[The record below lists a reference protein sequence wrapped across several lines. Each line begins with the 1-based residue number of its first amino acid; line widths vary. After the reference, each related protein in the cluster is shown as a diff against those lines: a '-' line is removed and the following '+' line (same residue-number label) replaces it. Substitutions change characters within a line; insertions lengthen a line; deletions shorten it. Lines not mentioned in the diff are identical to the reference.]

1 MSRDNTQDRGL
12 VHTIVGD
19 GTPLLQLTAASLVF
33 AGGFFMFLAAAGE
46 FLPHDIR
53 YLGMSAADLC
63 AHADCRITQFM
74 IHDRAA
80 FGGALFCVGVLYG
93 YLIMP
98 LKNGE
103 AWAWWLFLASGAVG
117 FSSFLA
123 YLSYGY
129 LDTWHGLGTLLLLP
143 LFLGG
148 IVLTRRLVDPWRGPL
163 SLITAGRLPDRH
175 TLTGL
180 GRAALLLGAGGT
192 AIGGAVILSIGVTGI
207 FVDTDLEF
215 MGMRPEQFDA
225 ISPRLI
231 PLIAHDRAGFGGAVL
246 TTGLTAF
253 FCLWCARLSRALW
266 ETMLIGGGVA
276 LTAAIAT
283 HFFVG
288 YTNAAH
294 LAPVLLAAASMVIGL
309 SLTARAA
316 VFRSSGA
323 PGGPRAPASPRRA
336 DTVRGSGF

>member
-1 MSRDNTQDRGL
+1 MRNGDEDRGL
-12 VHTIVGD
+12 VRATVGD
-19 GTPLLQLTAASLVF
+19 GTPLLLLTAASLVL
-33 AGGFFMFLAAAGE
+33 AGSFFIFLAAAGE

-53 YLGMSAADLC
+53 YLGMTAADLC
-63 AHADCRITQFM
+63 SHAQCRITKFM

-98 LKNGE
+98 LKNGQ

-129 LDTWHGLGTLLLLP
+129 LDTWHGIGTLLLLP
-143 LFLGG
+143 VFTAGL
-148 IVLTRRLVDPWRGPL
+148 VRSRRLVDPWRGPL
-163 SLITAGRLPDRH
+163 TLITAGRLPDRRS
-175 TLTGL
+175 LGGL

-192 AIGGAVILSIGVTGI
+192 AVGGAVIFLIGVTDI
-207 FVDTDLEF
+207 FVTTDLEF
-215 MGMRPEQFDA
+215 MGMRPEQFEA

-246 TTGLTAF
+246 TTGLTAL
-253 FCLWCARLSRALW
+253 FCLWCGEMSRALW

-276 LTAAIAT
+276 LGTAIAT
-283 HFFVG
+283 HFLVG
-288 YTNAAH
+288 YTNTQH
-294 LAPVLLAAASMVIGL
+294 LAPVTLAAASMVIGL
-309 SLTARAA
+309 SLTARGA
-316 VFRSSGA
+316 VFRSSG
-323 PGGPRAPASPRRA
+323 GLSDPRAPVAPRPA
-336 DTVRGSGF
+336 DTAGVSGS